1 VTGLALA
8 DSFQHHILGR
18 IESPRRRCERDLASG
33 VSLGR
38 LRQRGQAPISER
50 GTSTVEAAYP
60 EAEDAGL
67 LASLRAGEESAFRK
81 LVTRHHGPLKRFA
94 VACGASDAVA
104 EEVVQETWL
113 AALEGLDRFE
123 GRSSLRGW
131 LFGIVKNLARKRAVR
146 EKRMVPIS
154 SLAPESS
161 EGPLVDPTRFQG
173 DDGCWPNHWAA
184 PPRPWEDPERRLASL
199 ETRELLREAI
209 ATLPPRHRTVLAL
222 RDVEGLPPEEV
233 CELLEISA
241 ENQRVLL
248 HRGRTALRKK
258 LVEYVDG

>member
-1 VTGLALA
+1 VTGLASA
-8 DSFQHHILGR
+8 DSIQHHISRR
-18 IESPRRRCERDLASG
+18 IESPRRRCERDFAWG
-33 VSLGR
+33 VALGR
-38 LRQRGQAPISER
+38 LRQRGSAVTSER
-50 GTSTVEAAYP
+50 GTSTVEAPYP
-60 EAEDAGL
+60 EAEDARL
-67 LASLRAGEESAFRK
+67 LASLRAGEESAFRE

-94 VACGASDAVA
+94 LSCGASDALA

-113 AALEGLDRFE
+113 AALEGLDQFE

-146 EKRMVPIS
+146 EKRMVPLS
-154 SLAPESS
+154 SLAPESA
-161 EGPLVDPTRFQG
+161 EGPLVDPARFQG

-199 ETRELLREAI
+199 ETREQLREAI

-222 RDVEGLPPEEV
+222 RDIEGLPPDEV

-248 HRGRTALRKK
+248 HRGRSALRKR
-258 LVEYVDG
+258 LEEYVDG

>member
-1 VTGLALA
+1 MTGLESA
-8 DSFQHHILGR
+8 DSIQNYVPGR
-18 IESPRRRCERDLASG
+18 IESLRRRCERDLAWG
-33 VSLGR
+33 VALGR
-38 LRQRGQAPISER
+38 LRQRGEAVTSER
-50 GTSTVEAAYP
+50 GTSTVEAPYP
-60 EAEDAGL
+60 EAEDARL
-67 LASLRAGEESAFRK
+67 LTSLRAGHESAFRE
-81 LVTRHHGPLKRFA
+81 LVTRHQGPLKRFA
-94 VACGASDAVA
+94 VACGARDAVA

-146 EKRMVPIS
+146 EKRMVPVS
-154 SLAPESS
+154 SLAPDST
-161 EGPLVDPTRFQG
+161 EGPLVDPARFQG

-199 ETRELLREAI
+199 EARELLRKAI
-209 ATLPPRHRTVLAL
+209 ATLPPRHRIVLGL

-233 CELLEISA
+233 CDLLEISA

-258 LVEYVDG
+258 LEEYFDG